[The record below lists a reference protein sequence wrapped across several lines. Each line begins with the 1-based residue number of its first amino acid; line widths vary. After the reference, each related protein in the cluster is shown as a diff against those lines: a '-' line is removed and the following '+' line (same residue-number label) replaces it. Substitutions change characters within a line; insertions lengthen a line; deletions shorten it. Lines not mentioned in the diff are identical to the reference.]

1 MCTFELIESLLRAL
15 LRLKGLRDCF
25 QPFLG
30 GQLTKSATPVTQD
43 GLQTDS
49 TFSFPL
55 LSTTLRVNSQQEIKI
70 TFMVRSHSPV
80 FSKIFLKM
88 REFITRNLCS
98 FPQKSEL
105 QSYRESLCRNSN
117 IKWFY
122 NPDPCTCLPLFFSL
136 FLTGNIDHWLQPV
149 SSSAFI
155 MTKNLRHI
163 SCTIPA
169 F

>member
-1 MCTFELIESLLRAL
+1 MDY
-15 LRLKGLRDCF
+15 RL
-25 QPFLG
+25 
-30 GQLTKSATPVTQD
+30 TAHSN
-43 GLQTDS
+43 
-49 TFSFPL
+49 FPL
-55 LSTTLRVNSQQEIKI
+55 LSTTLKVNSQQEIKV

-80 FSKIFLKM
+80 FSKIFLKT
-88 REFITRNLCS
+88 REFITQNLCR

-105 QSYRESLCRNSN
+105 QSYRESLCRNSD

-122 NPDPCTCLPLFFSL
+122 NPEPCTWLPLFFFSL
-136 FLTGNIDHWLQPV
+136 FLTGNTDNCLQFG

-155 MTKNLRHI
+155 MTKHLRHI